1 MRLAKIAIVRA
12 TAIGFVAGAW
22 LILVGG
28 MLLLPG
34 RLGAPPGQ
42 AEGLQPPPVL
52 AWNRVVTISTSPK
65 GWWTFVT
72 VESSQAGQPLEAA
85 FVIQY
90 DPPLSAAAAA
100 FHGPARITAKD
111 NALWVESSKGGG
123 WLFGFPSFSSLFTRL
138 TSVHG
143 VVGIARYWGNL
154 PRSHEEFVR
163 QRLAAIPDSAVR

>member
-12 TAIGFVAGAW
+12 TAIGFVARAW

-72 VESSQAGQPLEAA
+72 VESSQ
-85 FVIQY
+85 
-90 DPPLSAAAAA
+90 
-100 FHGPARITAKD
+100 
-111 NALWVESSKGGG
+111 GGG

-163 QRLAAIPDSAVR
+163 QRLAAIPDS